1 MLKAS
6 DEVSDFKSHFDDQA
20 SIIIVDDAKS
30 ESQIFNHSPIALKTF
45 EQKNYNFL
53 YMDFEN

>member
-45 EQKNYNFL
+45 EQKN
-53 YMDFEN
+53 